1 MMRTLVLAGLFAAAW
16 PAAQADMQAWSF
28 RVLLDGREIGQHRFT
43 LLGTAAQREVR
54 SSAQFDVKVLT
65 VPLYRYR
72 HEAVE
77 QWVGNCLQSLT
88 SRTETN
94 GAREEVRATARGDG
108 LVVEGAGASREHAGC
123 LMTFAYWDPQILA
136 ARRLLNS
143 QTGELVPVNV
153 TSHGEQT
160 LTVLGQP
167 KSARHYRISA
177 SRLQIDLWYAGNQWV
192 ALEAI
197 TEGGKP
203 LRYERM

>member
-1 MMRTLVLAGLFAAAW
+1 MMRTLMLACLVVGAL
-16 PAAQADMQAWSF
+16 PAAHAGMQAWSF
-28 RVLLDGREIGQHRFT
+28 RVLLDGREIGQHRFI
-43 LLGTAAQREVR
+43 LQGTAAQREVR
-54 SSAQFDVKVLT
+54 STAQFDVKVLL

-94 GAREEVRATARGDG
+94 GEREEMRAAARGDG
-108 LVVEGAGASREHAGC
+108 LVVEAAGASREHAGC
-123 LMTFAYWDPQILA
+123 VMSFAYWDPQILA
-136 ARRLLNS
+136 ARHLLNS

-153 TSHGEQT
+153 TSHGDEM

-167 KSARHYRISA
+167 ESARHYRISG

-192 ALEAI
+192 ALESIAQ
-197 TEGGKP
+197 GGRR